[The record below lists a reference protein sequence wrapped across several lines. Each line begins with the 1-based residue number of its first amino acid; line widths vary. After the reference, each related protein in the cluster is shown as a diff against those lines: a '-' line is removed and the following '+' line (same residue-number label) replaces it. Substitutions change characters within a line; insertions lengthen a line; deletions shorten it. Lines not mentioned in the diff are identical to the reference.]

1 MIKKFKNWL
10 IKRLLPIWARAE
22 LEAEIERL
30 KERNQKLQMLNAQL
44 NAYIDGLETGVK
56 NQRKI
61 AIYTGEV
68 KK

>member
-1 MIKKFKNWL
+1 MRKLKNWL
-10 IKRLLPIWARAE
+10 IRRILPIWARAE

-30 KERNQKLQMLNAQL
+30 KERNHKLQMLNAQL

-61 AIYTGEV
+61 AIYTGGV
-68 KK
+68 NK

>member
-1 MIKKFKNWL
+1 MRKIKKWL
-10 IKRLLPIWARAE
+10 IERILPIWARAE

-30 KERNQKLQMLNAQL
+30 KERNHKLQMLNAQL

-61 AIYTGEV
+61 AIYTVEV